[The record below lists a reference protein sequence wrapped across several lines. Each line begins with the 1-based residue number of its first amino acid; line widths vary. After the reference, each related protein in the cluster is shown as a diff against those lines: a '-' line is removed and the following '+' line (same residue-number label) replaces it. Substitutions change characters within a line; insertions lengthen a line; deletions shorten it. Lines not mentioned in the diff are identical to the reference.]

1 MNVSKSCPAL
11 RQLYV
16 LVASTLVVIG
26 AGLPVQAPL
35 AAVKNAE
42 DLLIVD
48 CLLPGQIRSLGRQAT
63 FLSARRP
70 IRTTQAECQIRG
82 GEYVSYDRA
91 NYQTS
96 LKVWLDQAMAGSA
109 EAQNNV
115 GEIYSKGLGTEPD
128 FGMAFQ
134 WFKKA
139 ADQGYGRAKVNLG
152 YLYEEGLGVPK
163 DTAAALNLYREASG
177 IKDELLYA
185 SVVEVQLKSKDQQIG
200 SLQGQV
206 QDEQANSAA
215 LREQVKQL
223 NQQLAERRRALQ
235 ASQTELQATQDKL
248 AQAKQA
254 KNSEMT
260 RFLENQM
267 ASQEQQIS
275 SQRTQIASLEQR
287 SNTGAIGGTVLAG
300 APVTMEILNPT
311 FVATRG
317 RNTAVVR
324 GTGSRKLVG
333 RVSEAKAISKLTVNG
348 KPTPIAPNGMFTADI
363 NVAAGGTPVQ
373 VAAVDTR
380 GARAQLDFTIIPSA
394 GSSGTAASAEGAAP
408 SGVLP
413 RDVKMGRYYAVVIGN
428 NTYRDAGFAP
438 LKSAGADA
446 TAVST
451 VLRDRYGYQTNLL
464 LNAGRLE
471 ILTAINEMREK
482 LGANDNLLIYYAGH
496 GEIDAAGK
504 QGYWVPVDGVA
515 GNSKTWISNAAIS
528 DVLNTMTAKHVLVVA
543 DSCYSGAMTRAS
555 APTFDAGSMAPDQ
568 WGTWVRT
575 MANGRSRTALTSG
588 GIQPVPD
595 AGAGTHS
602 YFAKAFLNV
611 LQDNNRV
618 LEAQRVFREVANSV
632 ALSATK
638 SPLPQSPQYAPIRY
652 AGHESGEFFFVP
664 KGAAT
669 AGAPASGPDYLAVA
683 TLSRL

>member
-1 MNVSKSCPAL
+1 MNAISRCPIRDRLSVLCAVAL
-11 RQLYV
+11 
-16 LVASTLVVIG
+16 LVVG
-26 AGLPVQAPL
+26 AGVPGTAPR

-70 IRTTQAECQIRG
+70 VRTTQSDCQIRG

-91 NYQTS
+91 NYQTA
-96 LKVWLDQAMAGSA
+96 LKVWLDQAMLGSA

-115 GEIYSKGLGTEPD
+115 GEIYSKGLGTAPD
-128 FGMAFQ
+128 YGMAFQ

-139 ADQGYGRAKVNLG
+139 ADQGYGRAKINLG
-152 YLYEEGLGVPK
+152 YLYEEGLGVPQ

-177 IKDELLYA
+177 IKDELMYA
-185 SVVEVQLKSKDQQIG
+185 SVVEVQLKAKDEQIG

-206 QDEQANSAA
+206 QSEQANSAA
-215 LREQVKQL
+215 LRDQVKQL
-223 NQQLAERRRALQ
+223 ETQLAERRRALQ
-235 ASQTELQATQDKL
+235 SAQGELKATQDKL
-248 AQAKQA
+248 AEAKQA
-254 KNSEMT
+254 KNSELT

-267 ASQEQQIS
+267 LAQEQQIN
-275 SQRTQIASLEQR
+275 SQRTQIASLE
-287 SNTGAIGGTVLAG
+287 SGKGSAGGTMLAG

-324 GTGSRKLVG
+324 GSGTRKLVG
-333 RVSEAKAISKLTVNG
+333 RVSAPKAIAKLTVNG
-348 KPTPIAPNGMFTADI
+348 KPATIADNGMFSAEI

-394 GSSGTAASAEGAAP
+394 GSNATTAEASNAPAGA
-408 SGVLP
+408 LP
-413 RDVKMGRYYAVVIGN
+413 RDVKLGKYYAVVIGN

-438 LKSAGADA
+438 LKSAASDA

-451 VLRDRYGYQTNLL
+451 VLRDRYGYQTSLL

-471 ILTAINEMREK
+471 ILTALNDMREK
-482 LGANDNLLIYYAGH
+482 LGPQDNLLIYYAGH
-496 GEIDAAGK
+496 GEIDASR
-504 QGYWVPVDGVA
+504 QGYWIPVDASA
-515 GNSKTWISNAAIS
+515 GNAKTWISNAAIS
-528 DVLNTMTAKHVLVVA
+528 DVLNTMAAKHVLVVA

-555 APTFDAGSMAPDQ
+555 VPNFNAATMAPEQ
-568 WGTWVRT
+568 WATWVRT

-588 GIQPVPD
+588 GVQPVPD
-595 AGAGTHS
+595 GGAGGHS

-611 LQDNNRV
+611 LGDNNRV
-618 LEAQRVFREVANSV
+618 LEAQRVFREVQTSV
-632 ALSATK
+632 ALNAAK
-638 SPLPQSPQYAPIRY
+638 SPLPQAPQYAPIRY

-669 AGAPASGPDYLAVA
+669 AEARFRAPDYLAMA
-683 TLSRL
+683 PPSRL